1 MQSDTYG
8 YILLVAAMTIT
19 DVAKVETMNGTI
31 DGKAVN
37 GTTAYNY
44 KNGTIHY
51 VATYAGES
59 YNCTET
65 YQTPLPMTYYQGSES
80 DLEDLLDNWGNDDTY
95 ISTTCPQSFYDENSG
110 TEPTSMHMTMT
121 TNTTVTDNQSH
132 QHTISIL
139 SEYSF

>member
-44 KNGTIHY
+44 KNG
-51 VATYAGES
+51 
-59 YNCTET
+59 
-65 YQTPLPMTYYQGSES
+65 
-80 DLEDLLDNWGNDDTY
+80 DDTLRRH
-95 ISTTCPQSFYDENSG
+95 ICRGQ
-110 TEPTSMHMTMT
+110 
-121 TNTTVTDNQSH
+121 
-132 QHTISIL
+132 L
-139 SEYSF
+139 

>member
-1 MQSDTYG
+1 
-8 YILLVAAMTIT
+8 
-19 DVAKVETMNGTI
+19 
-31 DGKAVN
+31 
-37 GTTAYNY
+37 
-44 KNGTIHY
+44 
-51 VATYAGES
+51 
-59 YNCTET
+59 
-65 YQTPLPMTYYQGSES
+65 MTYYQGSES

-110 TEPTSMHMTMT
+110 TEPTSMNMTMT